1 MESPV
6 GLWSRLRQRIFSST
20 SKSIKAM
27 VVISDP
33 EALQEEELIQGIDCL
48 ELSEQLR
55 MIGIVTRYMDE
66 YFSTNLSTN
75 PALIRGFSLKSEMF
89 VTSGEE
95 SVYRSN
101 MDVFYQDADGQRI
114 YEYLV
119 SLVRFGADEWHVF
132 QVK

>member
-6 GLWSRLRQRIFSST
+6 GIWSRLRQRIFSST
-20 SKSIKAM
+20 SKSTEAM
-27 VVISDP
+27 DVILDP
-33 EALQEEELIQGIDCL
+33 EALQEEELVQGIDRL

-55 MIGIVTRYMDE
+55 MIGTATHYMDE
-66 YFSTNLSTN
+66 YFSTNFITN

-89 VTSGEE
+89 VTRGEE
-95 SVYRSN
+95 PVYRSN
-101 MDVFYQDADGQRI
+101 MDVFYQDADGQRK